1 MKTDHDV
8 EGTEEKRGR
17 RVRAPTSQHRYGQVR
32 TLRGYPLRPPTP
44 DDGGERSEPVCT
56 GSVVALQQPTKA
68 AAQAWSVPA
77 TPPRSSHHRKGGQPR
92 RDRRRHHRRHQRLAE
107 QVKGHRNGGRHGQRH
122 APAEGNVLQHC
133 EGTKRGG
140 GGQCKASAV
149 VVAVERMT
157 RTPRGRL
164 EQQRPAT
171 VDTQTEPAAT
181 EEPTRCTKKQGD
193 VSKPECT
200 RTSSSGHS
208 EGKTATCHSPRDEQ
222 QTKAAAYRAHCT
234 AMRLTPRR
242 VGTLTSAMQS
252 RPTYHSH

>member
-92 RDRRRHHRRHQRLAE
+92 RDRCRHHRRHQRLTE

-140 GGQCKASAV
+140 GGAV
-149 VVAVERMT
+149 QSISGGGCR
-157 RTPRGRL
+157 RKD
-164 EQQRPAT
+164 
-171 VDTQTEPAAT
+171 DTHAAGEVGTTET
-181 EEPTRCTKKQGD
+181 
-193 VSKPECT
+193 
-200 RTSSSGHS
+200 GHS
-208 EGKTATCHSPRDEQ
+208 RYTDGASSDRGAIAVHR
-222 QTKAAAYRAHCT
+222 KAGRC
-234 AMRLTPRR
+234 
-242 VGTLTSAMQS
+242 Q
-252 RPTYHSH
+252 